1 MWRLIK
7 PAYFAIEVLYVH
19 GFAMFKTMGLLT
31 SLNKHKDEISGEL
44 LEMFLYWIILC
55 ASTLIE
61 QNLAWLVDLHF
72 LRISLLIAML
82 TPKVN
87 LKRKLLQTCITG
99 DKPLFEIALKEI
111 GQKCAQGI
119 EKLKKIE

>member
-1 MWRLIK
+1 MWTLIK

-19 GFAMFKTMGLLT
+19 GFAMFKTLGLLT
-31 SLNKHKDEISGEL
+31 SLNKHKDETSGEL

-72 LRISLLIAML
+72 LRITLLVTML
-82 TPKVN
+82 TPKIN
-87 LKRKLLQTCITG
+87 LKRKILQTCITG

-111 GQKCAQGI
+111 GQKCALGI